1 MAQYTPKTWA
11 MAAVRGIVSK
21 KERES
26 AQQELLDHIE
36 DHMASLIAAGFSLK
50 DAEVRAVYAMGDPK
64 DTAKLLR
71 KTHQPILT
79 RLLQASYWLLGAV
92 LAVLMVHFLIA
103 LSSSSFDDLFP
114 EKKIVLTP
122 AQEVAPW
129 FSPDSF
135 DSCYADCSE
144 LWLLEPNA
152 KLRKGDYFFTVT
164 QAAVSRMT
172 ETDHLPYQITLCLEV
187 TRESRLRPWP
197 HLPGSWEAVTEKGGR
212 STTTFYDF
220 RTESHLFWEPHQN
233 QKQFLLLFN
242 GRFTDVGQWVDL
254 SYSNGES
261 DFTIRVM
268 LEGGT
273 EYAP

>member
-1 MAQYTPKTWA
+1 MAQYNRIQWA
-11 MAAVRGIVSK
+11 EEAVRGIVSA
-21 KERES
+21 KERQS
-26 AQQELLDHIE
+26 ARQELLDHID

-50 DAEVRAVYAMGDPK
+50 DAEVHAVCAMGDPK

-71 KTHQPILT
+71 KAHQPLLT

-103 LSSSSFDDLFP
+103 FSSSSFDDLFP
-114 EKKIVLTP
+114 EKKVVLTP

-152 KLRKGDYFFTVT
+152 KLRKGDYLFTVT
-164 QAAVSRMT
+164 QAAICRMT

-187 TRESRLRPWP
+187 TRESRLLLWP

-212 STTTFYDF
+212 STTTFYNP
-220 RTESHLFWEPHQN
+220 RTESHLFWGPHQN

>member
-1 MAQYTPKTWA
+1 MANRTEWA
-11 MAAVRGIVSK
+11 EKAVRGIISA
-21 KERES
+21 KER
-26 AQQELLDHIE
+26 ANARQELLDHIE
-36 DHMASLIAAGFSLK
+36 DHMADLLAAGFTLEN
-50 DAEVRAVYAMGDPK
+50 AEKQAVFAMGDPET
-64 DTAKLLR
+64 TAKLLR
-71 KTHQPILT
+71 KTHQPVLT

-92 LAVLMVHFLIA
+92 LAILMVHL
-103 LSSSSFDDLFP
+103 LSVLSTSFFGDLFP

-135 DSCYADCSE
+135 DSYYADCSE
-144 LWLLEPNA
+144 LWLLEPNTR
-152 KLRKGDYFFTVT
+152 LHKGDYIFTVT
-164 QAAVSRMT
+164 QAAVSRMA
-172 ETDHLPYQITLCLEV
+172 ETDYLPYQITLCLEV
-187 TRESRLRPWP
+187 ARENRLSLWP
-197 HLPGSWEAVTEKGGR
+197 HLSGNWEAVTEKGGR
-212 STTTFYDF
+212 STTTFYDI
-220 RTESHLFWEPHQN
+220 RTESHLFCEPHQN